1 MNITFDSTKDD
12 ANRLKHGVFL
22 SLAIKLEWDLLL
34 TAVDIRNDYGEC
46 QMVGYAPINDRV
58 YCVVYVDR
66 DQQRRIISLR
76 KANKREVKSY
86 ANKINS

>member
-1 MNITFDSTKDD
+1 MQITYDPIKDD
-12 ANRLKHGVFL
+12 TNQLKHGVSL

-34 TAVDIRNDYGEC
+34 TSVDNRNDYGEC
-46 QMVGYAPINDRV
+46 RMVGYVPINDRV

>member
-12 ANRLKHGVFL
+12 ANRLKHGVSL

-46 QMVGYAPINDRV
+46 RMVGYAPINDRV

-76 KANKREVKSY
+76 KANKREVTSY

>member
-1 MNITFDSTKDD
+1 MQITFDATKDEV
-12 ANRLKHGVFL
+12 NLLKHGVSL
-22 SLAIKLEWDLLL
+22 STAAKLEWQLLL
-34 TAVDIRNDYGEC
+34 TTVDIRNDYGEC
-46 QMVGYAPINDRV
+46 RMVGYAPINDRV